1 VLIGVSLFLIPS
13 ALPRR
18 GHLSMCPATD
28 CRNVLSNHVQ
38 LASTDQRPCQRL
50 DAFTAAHLF
59 HPPQYD
65 SLTRLS
71 LLVSSGPRYSA
82 SHVLRSTSFPYMS
95 RIFFHPHSPRPPRPP
110 VPSFPVPPFPI
121 PHSLCTLHDLPTPRL
136 QSRPSAAA
144 QSLPRQSVPPR
155 SQESYLKSALAAP
168 GAPGAAPDGGIP
180 QGLVPVEPWADG
192 LDEVDARELAMGR
205 FRARQELLG
214 EVFGPEG
221 ISECRVDWD
230 GYRDFWGWTTM

>member
-155 SQESYLKSALAAP
+155 SQIRTGRAWRAWRGSRWGHPP
-168 GAPGAAPDGGIP
+168 GARTGRAVGGRVGRGGCAGAGDGT
-180 QGLVPVEPWADG
+180 
-192 LDEVDARELAMGR
+192 
-205 FRARQELLG
+205 F
-214 EVFGPEG
+214 
-221 ISECRVDWD
+221 
-230 GYRDFWGWTTM
+230 